1 MPDIKIIKNRSDI
14 GAGTRGSDMG
24 IDAIEIAAINVKND
38 YFIRFPYEDIKT
50 DNETIYSKVNTTVAK
65 RITHVR
71 EQCERVSEVT
81 QRTISEGYFPIVLS
95 GDHSSAL
102 GTISGVKAA
111 KPDKRLGVI
120 WIDAH
125 ADLHSPYTSPSGN
138 VHGMPLAAALSVDN
152 LPYRV
157 NDADEHTIEE
167 WTTLKNIGVE
177 GQKVLPQDLVY
188 FGLRDTEEA
197 EDKLR
202 EQLGI
207 RNYPVHEIRYRGMNT
222 CLKETI
228 NRLSGCDMIYI
239 SFDVDS
245 MDCDLVSKGTGTP
258 VSKGFDPVE
267 AIEIINAFTQT
278 GKVVCLEV
286 CEVNPLLDNKGNVMA
301 ETAFSVLDTVT
312 TALLS
317 QEKKPVETTL

>member
-38 YFIRFPYEDIKT
+38 YFARFPYEDVIT
-50 DNETIYSKVNTTVAK
+50 DNETIYSKVNTTFAK

-71 EQCERVSEVT
+71 EQCERVSET
-81 QRTISEGYFPIVLS
+81 TRRTIQEGYFPIVLS

-111 KPDKRLGVI
+111 NPDKRLGVV

-157 NDADEHTIEE
+157 NNVDEPTIEE
-167 WTTLKNIGVE
+167 WATLKNVGFE
-177 GQKVLPQDLVY
+177 GQKVLPRDLIY

-197 EDKLR
+197 ENKLR

-207 RNYPVHEIRYRGMNT
+207 RNYPVHEVRHRGMST
-222 CLKETI
+222 CMQEAIKQLAD
-228 NRLSGCDMIYI
+228 CDMIYI

-245 MDCDLVSKGTGTP
+245 MDCDLVSCGTGTP
-258 VSKGFDPVE
+258 VPKGFDSVE
-267 AIEIINAFTQT
+267 ATEIINGFTKT

-301 ETAFSVLDTVT
+301 ETAFSVLDIIT

-317 QEKKPVETTL
+317 YSKRTVETV